1 MRQSVHFLIALL
13 LAVLAGWS
21 LSAGGGY
28 PREVAA
34 MGGIFV
40 LAAILWCTEAI
51 PLFATAILV
60 FGLQVLLLSN
70 PGGWPFLGFES
81 GTSPNYVSLTAAA
94 ADPVLFLF
102 FGGFLLAKA
111 AEKAGVD
118 RTLSVI
124 LLRPFG
130 EKPHRVL
137 FGVML
142 VTAVFSMWMSN
153 TATAAMMLA
162 VLGPVLVTLDYTNPL
177 RKALLLGVAFAANLG
192 GIATP
197 IGSPP
202 NLVAIGYLEHAG
214 MRVDFLD
221 WMALCLPVAVVLLAF
236 SWWILLKIFRPTNEP
251 LVLKIVSASPSRKGW
266 MVIGVFFLTV
276 ILWLSDRL
284 TGLPASVVALL
295 PVIVFTTSGI
305 LDSEDL
311 KSIEWDVLILIAG
324 GISLGAGMQMS
335 GLDKVIAD
343 WLGRLPFGGMG
354 LVIMIAVSV
363 TALSTFMSNTAAANL
378 LLPIGVSATSLS
390 GNLAMDQAAISL
402 ALAACMGF
410 ALPISTPPNALA
422 YAKGGLAVRDAAL
435 PALAIGA
442 LGLVLVFT
450 LLPLLMKVKGLFL

>member
-1 MRQSVHFLIALL
+1 MKQSIHFL
-13 LAVLAGWS
+13 LAVLAALAASWS
-21 LSAGGGY
+21 LADAGGC

-60 FGLQVLLLSN
+60 FGLQVLLLAN
-70 PGGWPFLGFES
+70 PGGWSFLGFES
-81 GTSPNYVSLTAAA
+81 GKAPNYVAITAAA

-111 AEKAGVD
+111 AEKTRVD
-118 RTLSVI
+118 RTLSVVF
-124 LLRPFG
+124 LRPFG
-130 EKPHRVL
+130 KKPRTVL

-162 VLGPVLVTLDYTNPL
+162 VLGPLLITLDYASPL

-192 GIATP
+192 GMGTP

-214 MRVDFLD
+214 TPVDFLE
-221 WMALCLPVAVVLLAF
+221 WMFLALPVAALLLGFAWWF
-236 SWWILLKIFRPTNEP
+236 LVSWFKPGTAP
-251 LVLKIVSASPSRKGW
+251 LDLSIDGARPSRQGW
-266 MVIGVFFLTV
+266 MVICVFFLTV
-276 ILWLSDRL
+276 ALWLSDRM

-335 GLDKVIAD
+335 GLDKVIAG
-343 WLGRLPFGGMG
+343 WLGGLPFGGMG
-354 LVIMIAVSV
+354 LVVLIAVF
-363 TALSTFMSNTAAANL
+363 TAALSTFMSNTAAANL
-378 LLPIGVSATSLS
+378 LLPIGVSATSIS
-390 GNLAMDQAAISL
+390 GNLAVDQAAISL
-402 ALAACMGF
+402 ALAACLGF

-422 YAKGGLAVRDAAL
+422 YARGGLTVRDGAV
-435 PALAIGA
+435 PAVVVGA

-450 LLPLLMKVKGLFL
+450 LLPLLIRVKVLVF

>member
-1 MRQSVHFLIALL
+1 
-13 LAVLAGWS
+13 
-21 LSAGGGY
+21 
-28 PREVAA
+28 

-60 FGLQVLLLSN
+60 FGLQVLLLAN
-70 PGGWPFLGFES
+70 PGAWPFLGFES
-81 GTSPNYVSLTAAA
+81 GKAPNYVSITAAA

-111 AEKAGVD
+111 AEKTGVD

-130 EKPHRVL
+130 TNPRRVL

-162 VLGPVLVTLDYTNPL
+162 VLGPLLVTLDYTNPL
-177 RKALLLGVAFAANLG
+177 RKSLLLGVAFAANLG

-214 MRVDFLD
+214 TPVDFLE
-221 WMALCLPVAVVLLAF
+221 WMFLCMPISAILLVA
-236 SWWILLKIFRPTNEP
+236 SWWFLVKFFRPGSAPIALE
-251 LVLKIVSASPSRKGW
+251 IDGASPSRRGW
-266 MVIGVFFLTV
+266 MVISVFFLTV
-276 ILWLSDRL
+276 ALWLSDRAI
-284 TGLPASVVALL
+284 GLPASVVALL

-335 GLDKVIAD
+335 GLDNVIAE
-343 WLGRLPFGGMG
+343 WLRHLPFGGVG
-354 LVIMIAVSV
+354 LVVLIAVV
-363 TALSTFMSNTAAANL
+363 TSALSIFMSNTAAANL
-378 LLPIGVSATSLS
+378 LLPIGVSATTLS
-390 GNLAMDQAAISL
+390 GNIALDQAAISL
-402 ALAACMGF
+402 ALAACLGF

-422 YAKGGLAVRDAAL
+422 YSKGGLGVRDGAV
-435 PALAIGA
+435 PAVVIGA
-442 LGLVLVFT
+442 LGLGLVFT
-450 LLPLLMKVKGLFL
+450 LLPLLIRIKGLLDSAG